1 MKKVLV
7 FSTVVLLLAGTAGA
21 QSETALK
28 QDQKTLNK
36 EENGI
41 KKKKREARK
50 ELRKLE
56 GTEVAYQS
64 KQAFYEDF
72 GNVASADWKRTRN
85 FDEVTFSQ
93 NGQSVTAYYDASS
106 KLVGTTSVKSFNDLP
121 SQAQQIIDNRYAGY
135 VKGPVVY
142 FNDNEANETDMIFQ
156 GTQFE
161 DADNYFIELSKDGKT
176 IVLQITMDGEVMYF
190 TTMK

>member
-1 MKKVLV
+1 MKKLLVL
-7 FSTVVLLLAGTAGA
+7 STVVLLLAGTAGA

-28 QDQKTLNK
+28 QEQKNLNK
-36 EENGI
+36 VENGI

-64 KQAFYEDF
+64 KQAFYTDF
-72 GNVASADWKRTRN
+72 GDVPNADWKRTRN
-85 FDEVTFSQ
+85 FDEVAFSQ
-93 NGQSVTAYYDASS
+93 NGQTVTAYYDASS

-121 SQAQQIIDNRYAGY
+121 AKAQQTINDRYAGY
-135 VKGPVVY
+135 VKGPVVF
-142 FNDNEANETDMIFQ
+142 FNDNEANETDMILM

-176 IVLQITMDGEVMYF
+176 IVLQITMDGDVMYF